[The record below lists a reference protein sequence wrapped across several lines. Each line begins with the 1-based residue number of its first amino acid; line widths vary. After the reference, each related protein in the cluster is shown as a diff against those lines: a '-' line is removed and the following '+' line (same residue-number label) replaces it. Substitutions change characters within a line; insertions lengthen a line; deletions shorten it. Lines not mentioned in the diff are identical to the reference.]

1 MYIAAT
7 VNAEVFK
14 WALLLL
20 EHSDLDMFLTKGV
33 LNVSEELC
41 PIYVT
46 CLILRDT
53 GLWLNRSPAPFL
65 PTTRLLIS
73 LNFFLF

>member
-7 VNAEVFK
+7 VNSEVFK
-14 WALLLL
+14 WALLLF
-20 EHSDLDMFLTKGV
+20 EHCDLDIFLTKGV
-33 LNVSEELC
+33 LNVSEGLF

-46 CLILRDT
+46 CHILRDM